1 MQKLPER
8 QDARNP
14 NNNVELTALDG
25 VQQESTQFSRDF
37 ELHSAH
43 SVNSMYSREV
53 YNDNNCISSIGF
65 HGIAFRDEN
74 HMEVRKLLYSFVP
87 YFNVIVI
94 AKVGKY
100 K

>member
-14 NNNVELTALDG
+14 NNNVELTFPDG

-37 ELHSAH
+37 ELHS
-43 SVNSMYSREV
+43 VNSIYSREV

-65 HGIAFRDEN
+65 HGIAFRDKN
-74 HMEVRKLLYSFVP
+74 HMEVRKLLFSFVP